1 MEVVPDLI
9 TVEGRV
15 LPSPRIVYAN
25 STKATVTDGSWNMS
39 GGIKFFGAV
48 SIGPWSYMLITDH
61 FLREEQYEEKLSTA
75 MTKLWQQTT
84 ACGMVAANRPNF
96 AGRVDL
102 NGPEDFDAGSKI
114 EDVLKKAIGLNQK
127 LMIVILTTTSTST
140 YNQVKRAGDVK
151 LGVHTCCMQWS
162 NIVNDRGTGQLF
174 TNIAHKINLKLGGI
188 NHTLDRNKLGILS
201 EDKTMVVGID
211 VTHPSPGSAS
221 NAPSVASMVASIDA
235 NIAQWPA
242 DIRIQTAR
250 QEMVGDLEGMLKAR
264 LELWK
269 TLGNHQSFPENLL
282 IYRDGVSED
291 QYKTVLDE
299 ELPQFI
305 RACRELYP
313 APDTKRQLPRITII
327 IVGKRHHTRFFASAE
342 NEADKKSNPR
352 NGTVVDRGMTES
364 QNWDFFLQSHSAVV
378 GTPRSAHYYVIMDQ
392 IFSKRRVPPHLTT
405 VADVVEEL
413 THNMS
418 HLYGRA
424 TKAVS
429 ICPPAYYADLVCD
442 RARRYLSALFD
453 DERISAQS
461 LSSGGGCE
469 AARTEDVA
477 VHPNLKNTM
486 FYM

>member
-1 MEVVPDLI
+1 
-9 TVEGRV
+9 
-15 LPSPRIVYAN
+15 
-25 STKATVTDGSWNMS
+25 MS

-48 SIGPWSYMLITDH
+48 SIGTWSYMLVTDGW
-61 FLREEQYEEKLSTA
+61 FREEQYEQKLLTA
-75 MTKLWQQTT
+75 MTKFWQQTN
-84 ACGMVAANRPNF
+84 ACGIVAANRPNF
-96 AGRVDL
+96 VGRVDFK
-102 NGPEDFDAGSKI
+102 GQADIDAGSKI
-114 EDVLKKAIGLNQK
+114 EAILKKATGLKQK
-127 LMIVILTTTSTST
+127 LMMVILTSTSSSI
-140 YNQVKRAGDVK
+140 YNQIKRAGDVK
-151 LGVHTCCMQWS
+151 LGVHTICMQWS
-162 NIVNDRGTGQLF
+162 KVVTDKRTDQLF
-174 TNIAHKINLKLGGI
+174 TNIAHKINLKLGGT
-188 NHTLDRNKLGILS
+188 NHTLDSRQLGILS

-211 VTHPSPGSAS
+211 VTHPSPGSS
-221 NAPSVASMVASIDA
+221 SDAPSVASMVASVDK

-242 DIRIQTAR
+242 DVRIQGAR
-250 QEMVGDLEGMLKAR
+250 QEMVADLEGMLKGR
-264 LELWK
+264 LGLWK

-291 QYKTVLDE
+291 QYKAVLDE

-313 APDTKRQLPRITII
+313 AADTRRQLPRITIV

-352 NGTVVDRGMTES
+352 NGTVVDRGVTES
-364 QNWDFFLQSHSAVV
+364 QNWDFFLQSHSAIL

-392 IFSKRRVPPHLTT
+392 IFTKRKVPPHLTT
-405 VADVVEEL
+405 VADVIEDL

-453 DERISAQS
+453 DERIPAQS
-461 LSSGGGCE
+461 LSSGGGSLD
-469 AARTEDVA
+469 ARIEDVA
-477 VHPNLKNTM
+477 VHPDLKNTM

>member
-1 MEVVPDLI
+1 M
-9 TVEGRV
+9 
-15 LPSPRIVYAN
+15 PSPNVVYAN
-25 STKATVTDGSWNMS
+25 SKRAKVADGSWNMS
-39 GGIKFFGAV
+39 GGIKFFGAMSV
-48 SIGPWSYMLITDH
+48 GAWSYMLVTDGW
-61 FLREEQYEEKLSTA
+61 FREEQYEKKLSTA
-75 MTKLWQQTT
+75 MRKFWQQTN
-84 ACGMVAANRPNF
+84 ACGIVAANPPNF
-96 AGRVDL
+96 VGRVDL
-102 NGPEDFDAGSKI
+102 NGQEDFDAGSKI
-114 EDVLKKAIGLNQK
+114 EDILKRATGLKQR
-127 LMIVILTTTSTST
+127 LMIVILTSPSSSI

-151 LGVHTCCMQWS
+151 LGVHTICMQWS
-162 NIVNDRGTGQLF
+162 KVVTDKGTEQLF

-188 NHTLDRNKLGILS
+188 NHILDSKQLGIIS

-211 VTHPSPGSAS
+211 VTHPSPGSNS
-221 NAPSVASMVASIDA
+221 NAPSVASMVASIDKKL
-235 NIAQWPA
+235 AQWPA
-242 DIRIQTAR
+242 DIRIQKAR
-250 QEMVGDLEGMLKAR
+250 QEMVSDLEGMLKVR
-264 LELWK
+264 LGLWK

-291 QYKTVLDE
+291 QYKTVLNE

-313 APDTKRQLPRITII
+313 APDTNRQIPRITIV

-352 NGTVVDRGMTES
+352 NGTVVDRGVTES
-364 QNWDFFLQSHSAVV
+364 RNWDFFLQSHSAII
-378 GTPRSAHYYVIMDQ
+378 GTPRPAHYYVIMDQ
-392 IFSKRRVPPHLTT
+392 IFSKRMVPPHLTT
-405 VADVVEEL
+405 VADVIEEL

-442 RARRYLSALFD
+442 RARKYLSALFD

-461 LSSGGGCE
+461 LSSGGNCQD
-469 AARTEDVA
+469 ARIEDVA
-477 VHPNLKNTM
+477 VHSDLRNTM

>member
-1 MEVVPDLI
+1 M
-9 TVEGRV
+9 
-15 LPSPRIVYAN
+15 YAD
-25 STKATVTDGSWNMS
+25 STRMTVTDGSWNMS
-39 GGIKFFGAV
+39 GGIRFFGAV
-48 SIGPWSYMLITDH
+48 SIGAWSYMLITDGL
-61 FLREEQYEEKLSTA
+61 FREEQYEKKLLTA
-75 MTKLWQQTT
+75 MTKFWQQTNV
-84 ACGMVAANRPNF
+84 CGIVAANRPNF

-102 NGPEDFDAGSKI
+102 NGHEDFDAGSKI
-114 EDVLKKAIGLNQK
+114 EDILENVTGMNKK
-127 LMIVILTTTSTST
+127 LMIVILTSTSTSI

-151 LGVHTCCMQWS
+151 LGVHTICMQWS
-162 NIVNDRGTGQLF
+162 KIVNARGTEQVF
-174 TNIAHKINLKLGGI
+174 TNIAHKINLKLGGV
-188 NHTLDRNKLGILS
+188 NHTLESKELGIIS

-235 NIAQWPA
+235 NLAQWPA

-264 LELWK
+264 LRLWK

-291 QYKTVLDE
+291 QYLKVLDE

-313 APDTKRQLPRITII
+313 TPDTMRQLPRITII
-327 IVGKRHHTRFFASAE
+327 IVGKRHHTRFFPSAE
-342 NEADKKSNPR
+342 GEADKKSNPK
-352 NGTVVDRGMTES
+352 NGTVVDRGLTES
-364 QNWDFFLQSHSAVV
+364 RNWDFFLQSHSAIM
-378 GTPRSAHYYVIMDQ
+378 GTARSAHYYIIMDQ
-392 IFSKRRVPPHLTT
+392 IFTKRRVPPHLTT
-405 VADVVEEL
+405 VADVIEEL
-413 THNMS
+413 THNLS

-442 RARRYLSALFD
+442 RARKYLSALFD
-453 DERISAQS
+453 DEGIRAQS
-461 LSSGGGCE
+461 LSSGGGWE
-469 AARTEDVA
+469 DARIEDVA
-477 VHPNLKNTM
+477 VHPHLKNSM